1 MSVITLIGTFAACT
15 SPLDQE
21 AESTAVSLQE
31 LASFGS
37 PTASG
42 TKTKVSRELEV
53 DASPI
58 FGGAPSSDPVVALGG
73 AQHLVVWSD
82 QRAGRGLLFGARVEL
97 DGTLRDPH
105 GIRIFDDPS
114 MPSDHVTA
122 ARPNVASDGEDFLVV
137 FDVNGEIRGVRVNHL
152 GVVLDPG
159 GILLSSGAGN
169 GFPTVSFDGGS
180 YLVAWTRQDAGALND
195 DLYRARVAPD
205 GTVLDPGGALLGV
218 PDGRYPDLA
227 FDGTNHFMT
236 WFAGTP
242 DGGCQ
247 IFGARISPL
256 GATLDPSGIPI
267 GSTVGGCLSWTRR
280 PRVSFD
286 GTNLVVLWIPDLV
299 FLPDDPWFIPYEQLR
314 ATRVTPQGVVL
325 DPEGIVVVTLVD
337 GFSAYFS
344 GFDGASDGT
353 GTTIAWGPSEAN
365 YWTFVRIAQLDPDG
379 TVTHPV
385 SDGLDQ
391 GGNVAVASR
400 GDGAFVTWTAG
411 EEFSA
416 LAPIAAMRLD
426 ANGDAEDPQRVLI
439 STTANVQEVEAAA
452 SSGQGS
458 LVIWSDTRLGIYS
471 PRLVGALVAPSGEV
485 DASGIMI
492 PATWDTQGASAVFDG
507 INFRVLWRPWPY
519 DSPNG
524 RPIRSVRVSPQ
535 GAVLDAVPVS
545 LPVCSAGYGALAA
558 ASDGTNTLLVGND
571 CSESYQGAAALVDP
585 QDATVS
591 IVPLGIPDDVFSGV
605 RVTFGGTSYL
615 VTWHDDDVVYGQR
628 VSPQGALLDAA
639 PFVIGSGAQVSSLT
653 VGVGGGKHLVVW
665 HTASGLFGARVNFS
679 GQVLDPQGFLV
690 ATPSLINGSCAPYN
704 SGEACS
710 SVAFDGRY
718 FVVAWR
724 AEATPGDPNTRDVF
738 ATKVSPSGPVL
749 PSFAISEAKETEGPP
764 ILTSNGHGKVLAA
777 YSRFV
782 PEAPYSARRARMR
795 VLSPAATRR
804 SFRSGARGGPRSPA
818 NRGAGCPGPRR

>member
-236 WFAGTP
+236 WFADTP
-242 DGGCQ
+242 GGGCQ
-247 IFGARISPL
+247 IFGARISPA

-267 GSTVGGCLSWTRR
+267 ASTVGWCSHWFLR

-286 GTNLVVLWIPDLV
+286 GTNLVVLGLADPVLI
-299 FLPDDPWFIPYEQLR
+299 PDDPWLHGQLR
-314 ATRVTPQGVVL
+314 ATRVSPQGVVL
-325 DPEGIVVVTLVD
+325 DPDGIVIATLQD
-337 GFSAYFS
+337 AYAEYFT
-344 GFDGASDGT
+344 GFDGAPDGT
-353 GTTIAWGPSEAN
+353 GTTIAWSGASDN
-365 YWTFVRIAQLDPDG
+365 YQLPVQIVQLAPDG
-379 TVTHPV
+379 MVTNPV
-385 SDGLDQ
+385 SGGLDQ
-391 GGNVAVASR
+391 GRSVAVASR
-400 GDGAFVTWTAG
+400 GEGALVTWMAG
-411 EEFSA
+411 ELFSG
-416 LAPIAAMRLD
+416 LAPIAGMRLD
-426 ANGDAEDPQRVLI
+426 ANGDADDPQSMLI
-439 STTANVQEVEAAA
+439 STNANGQEVKAAA

-458 LVIWSDTRLGIYS
+458 LVIWSDTRLGIDA
-471 PRLVGALVAPSGEV
+471 PRLVGARVAPSGEV
-485 DASGIMI
+485 LDPSGIMI
-492 PATWDTQGASAVFDG
+492 PQSWAPTGVSTLFDG
-507 INFRVLWRPWPY
+507 VNFRVLWHPWN
-519 DSPNG
+519 DEGGSGPNA
-524 RPIRSVRVSPQ
+524 RSVRVSSQ
-535 GAVLDAVPVS
+535 GAVLDAWPVS
-545 LPVCSAGYGALAA
+545 LPVCAGFWYYGPPTA
-558 ASDGTNTLLVGND
+558 ASDGTNTLIVGDD
-571 CSESYQGAAALVDP
+571 CSGSYEKAAALVDS
-585 QDATVS
+585 QSATLS
-591 IVPLGIPDDVFSGV
+591 IVALGIPAPNSRDV

-615 VTWHDDDVVYGQR
+615 VTWHDDDAVYGQR
-628 VSPQGALLDAA
+628 VSQQGALLDAV
-639 PFVIGSGAQVSSLT
+639 PFVIGSGAQVSFST
-653 VGVGGGKHLVVW
+653 AGVGGGKHLVVW
-665 HTASGLFGARVNFS
+665 HTASGLFGARVDFS

-690 ATPSLINGSCAPYN
+690 ATPSLINGSCASDE

-724 AEATPGDPNTRDVF
+724 AEATPGGPNTRDLF
-738 ATKVSPSGPVL
+738 ATKVSPSGLVL
-749 PSFAISEAKETEGPP
+749 PSFSISEDKETEGPA
-764 ILTSNGHGKVLAA
+764 ILTSNGGGKVLAA

-795 VLSPAATRR
+795 VLSTPV
-804 SFRSGARGGPRSPA
+804 SP
-818 NRGAGCPGPRR
+818 